1 MRLKLVGSNPLCVI
15 QMVEKLE
22 DMDEIDGHGIDM
34 SEFNEEYRSKDYQKP
49 IGHMPMLRGYF
60 QEGYDP

>member
-1 MRLKLVGSNPLCVI
+1 
-15 QMVEKLE
+15 MVETLE